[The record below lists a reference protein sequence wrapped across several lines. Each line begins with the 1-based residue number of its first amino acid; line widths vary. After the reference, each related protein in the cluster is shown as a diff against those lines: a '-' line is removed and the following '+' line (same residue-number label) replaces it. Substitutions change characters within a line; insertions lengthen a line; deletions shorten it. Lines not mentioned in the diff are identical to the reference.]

1 MNQRYFCTENTRA
14 VITAVSAATGMVD
27 GYYFVGG
34 AVVTSL
40 PFTDVS
46 ASAWF
51 YPAIEFV
58 FTNELFSGMTATTF
72 APNASMTR
80 GMFVTVLYRLDG
92 SPAVGAGGTF
102 SDVTNPA
109 RFYYDAVTW
118 ANANGI
124 VRGYADG
131 RFQPDRSVT
140 REEMAVIMHRYAEH
154 KGREITV
161 SGDVLGTFLD
171 NGEVSV
177 FAIDAL
183 SWAVS
188 LEIIR
193 GSGGRLLPGNTA
205 TRAEVAQIIF
215 NYCEKVG
222 R

>member
-1 MNQRYFCTENTRA
+1 
-14 VITAVSAATGMVD
+14 MVD
-27 GYYFVGG
+27 GYYFVEG
-34 AVVTSL
+34 ASVASL

-46 ASAWF
+46 AGAWF

-58 FTNELFSGMTATTF
+58 FTNELFAGTAATTF
-72 APNASMTR
+72 SPNAFMTR

-92 SPAVGAGGTF
+92 RPSVGSGGTF

-109 RFYYDAVTW
+109 LFYYDAVTW

-154 KGREITV
+154 KGRDMTA
-161 SGDVLGTFLD
+161 SGDVWGTFPD
-171 NGEVSV
+171 NGEVSS
-177 FAIDAL
+177 FAVDAMR
-183 SWAVS
+183 WAVS

-193 GSGGRLLPGNTA
+193 GAGGRLLPGNTA
-205 TRAEVAQIIF
+205 PRAEVAQIIF
-215 NYCEKVG
+215 NY
-222 R
+222 